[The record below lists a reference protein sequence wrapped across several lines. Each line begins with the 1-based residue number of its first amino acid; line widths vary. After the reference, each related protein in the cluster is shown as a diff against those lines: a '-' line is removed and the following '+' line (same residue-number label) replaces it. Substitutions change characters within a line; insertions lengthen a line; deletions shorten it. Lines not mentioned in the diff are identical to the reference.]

1 MCVRAA
7 FAARARSA
15 PPQRRDE
22 PRLVFA
28 FCFACVRACM
38 RACARHDLA
47 AVCCWRRW
55 RRTLPSRRAHWP
67 CAFFGG
73 GGGRP
78 AQGTDLV
85 VNNARSHRKD
95 SLRGAFSH
103 TLSLYTHS
111 LRRRRS
117 IEGPEKNAG
126 ALRLSPHTQKNTAL
140 HHAAPSLL
148 NPPVPSPSHK
158 TKPHKK
164 QCCGR
169 RREGAQKK
177 AQPAQ
182 CPPFSLPHTHN

>member
-1 MCVRAA
+1 M
-7 FAARARSA
+7 
-15 PPQRRDE
+15 
-22 PRLVFA
+22 L
-28 FCFACVRACM
+28 CVRACVHACM
-38 RACARHDLA
+38 RAPRPCGGLLLEEVAAHAAFTTRAL
-47 AVCCWRRW
+47 AVCLFW
-55 RRTLPSRRAHWP
+55 
-67 CAFFGG
+67 G

-78 AQGTDLV
+78 AKGNDLV